1 MTTTTSRPPDR
12 PSSPRNDV
20 PNPFESN
27 FHCEAPDFSIEAY
40 IKKEIE
46 AIFYA
51 NKKMDLQAKIE
62 VYWKATE
69 QKTL

>member
-1 MTTTTSRPPDR
+1 
-12 PSSPRNDV
+12 V